1 MDKTLLKIRNFLKQ
15 VGEMEFLRFYNEKVT
30 D

>member
-1 MDKTLLKIRNFLKQ
+1 MDKTLIENQKFLKQ
-15 VGEMEFLRFYNEKVT
+15 VGEMEFLRFYNEKVI